1 MKLVSLIFI
10 FVLTIFIYIKFFKT
24 TEVEVLSNKEINS
37 QSYNSNIITDVE
49 YISQDLKGN
58 IYKINAKKSEI
69 DKENTNILFLTDV
82 NAILELVDYDDIKI
96 KADFGKYNIINNE
109 TIFSK
114 NVSVSYTDNLL
125 TGEYLDF
132 SIAKKSMNISR
143 NIIYKNLKNT
153 LFADNLEMDIETK
166 DTKIN
171 MYENKK
177 QIKIISNN

>member
-96 KADFGKYNIINNE
+96 KADFGKYNIIKNE
-109 TIFSK
+109 NIF
-114 NVSVSYTDNLL
+114 
-125 TGEYLDF
+125 
-132 SIAKKSMNISR
+132 
-143 NIIYKNLKNT
+143 
-153 LFADNLEMDIETK
+153 
-166 DTKIN
+166 
-171 MYENKK
+171 
-177 QIKIISNN
+177 